1 MNFEFPEELIALR
14 DEFRG
19 FVADHKPIEL
29 VRRGLDGQ
37 QPCDLALW
45 KKTAELGWTG
55 TTIAEA
61 YGGTALGYE
70 LLCLVAEE
78 CGRTLVPLPFSSA
91 VYLASEAIQ
100 LAGTEAQKQSYLPR
114 IVAGAVATFALAE
127 GPGDPDASD
136 IKTAAT
142 AGSISGVKMPV
153 LDADVGEFAVVAAR
167 EGSNVGL
174 YLVDLRG
181 PGVERQGLESLDPSR
196 SLSKVTFKDAPAERL
211 GEGKGDWSVI
221 RAILERAAIL
231 LSFEQLGGAQACLDM
246 ATEYA
251 KQRYA
256 FGRPI
261 GSFQAIKHRLADV
274 YVAVELA
281 RANAY
286 YGAWAIS
293 AGAADLAIA
302 AASTRVCATA
312 AFEFASKENIQV
324 HGGVG
329 CTWEY
334 DCHLYYRRSKLL
346 GLMLGGPSYWKNYLI
361 DQLEASDAGKS

>member
-1 MNFEFPEELIALR
+1 MNFEFPEELISLR

-19 FVADHKPIEL
+19 FVADHKPMEL
-29 VRRGLDGQ
+29 VRRGLEGQ
-37 QPCDLALW
+37 QACDLGLW

-78 CGRTLVPLPFSSA
+78 CGRTLVPLPFSST

-100 LAGTEAQKQSYLPR
+100 LAGSEAQKQSYLPR
-114 IVAGAVATFALAE
+114 IVAGAVASFALAE
-127 GPGDPDASD
+127 GPGDPGEAA
-136 IKTAAT
+136 IKTQVK
-142 AGSISGVKMPV
+142 AGRISGVKMPV
-153 LDADVGEFAVVAAR
+153 LDADVGDFAVVVAR
-167 EGSNVGL
+167 AGSGVGL
-174 YLVDLRG
+174 YLVDLKG

-196 SLSKVTFKDAPAERL
+196 SLSKLTFKEAPAEAL
-211 GEGKGDWSVI
+211 GKSDWGTI
-221 RAILERAAIL
+221 RTVLDRAAIL
-231 LSFEQLGGAQACLDM
+231 VSFEQLGGAQACLDM

-293 AGAADLAIA
+293 AGAADLAVA

-346 GLMLGGPSYWKNYLI
+346 GLMLGGPSYWKNSLI
-361 DQLEASDAGKS
+361 DEFEAAGAGKN